1 MSRQHFYSIRR
12 WCFADDV
19 LSQYPSASLHKG
31 HVIQQLGELS
41 VSLVQSRL
49 MPRKVV
55 SGILSNSLHPE
66 KQLQGHWQNVGPTAA
81 LFSKSTAKA
90 GVPLGVCALAPS
102 PLLWPVL
109 LDCEGEFMDSFLL
122 LFGLAQ
128 VRRHEA

>member
-1 MSRQHFYSIRR
+1 VLKRNVEQGDVVFNRPRRRIRIWR
-12 WCFADDV
+12 RA
-19 LSQYPSASLHKG
+19 
-31 HVIQQLGELS
+31 
-41 VSLVQSRL
+41 
-49 MPRKVV
+49 
-55 SGILSNSLHPE
+55 N
-66 KQLQGHWQNVGPTAA
+66 
-81 LFSKSTAKA
+81 LFQA